1 MAYNIGPKIG
11 IDGEKEF
18 RDQIKAINNEYRT
31 LQAETKAL
39 TAEFVKNG
47 DQQGL
52 LTMQTQQL
60 EKQIDVQKRAIEE
73 MEKALEKAK
82 ATTDADSD
90 AVTNWQGK
98 LYNAKAA
105 VFTLE
110 KELQDTEG
118 ALEDLK
124 QATQESDAAL
134 DAMAAEAAIFKDL
147 ESRVKPISNEFKT
160 LQAQTRA
167 LTAEFDKNDEQQDKL
182 RVQAE
187 QLEKQIDAQK
197 RAIQEMEKALK
208 LAENTTDANSY
219 AVVTWRGK
227 LYDAQATVSKLEKEL
242 ADTEDE
248 LRKMEEG
255 IEDTGDAAED
265 AGDDVSEF
273 GDILKGN
280 LAADAVWD
288 ALKEGAQLLKE
299 LGESAVEA
307 AAEVRAEGAQ
317 FEQTF
322 GEMEQAA
329 TASLQNLEAKTGIS
343 STRIK
348 GNFSTVYAFA
358 KTMGAES
365 EDALDIAS
373 RAMTAA
379 ADSAAYYDKT
389 VEEVTETIQAYIKG
403 NYANDAALGIAS
415 TETTRNAAALE
426 RYGKAFQ
433 DLTEAQKVDT
443 LLAMVEAG
451 NKASGAMGQAAREA
465 GEWTNVTA
473 ELEDAQQQLLAVI
486 GEPILEEAVPIVQEL
501 TQAMRELAEVSAGE
515 ALEQDM
521 ESFADAMQAA
531 ENAYKSTETATTA
544 TATVAEQYVNRLRE
558 LEEAGLDT
566 AQAQEEYR
574 ATVEKL
580 QIVMPELNLSISTQ
594 TGLLE
599 QNTSAILDQVEA
611 WKQAAIQAAMYEKL
625 TTQLEAYGEAKVSLA
640 EAEQKQLEL
649 EAQQQTQLQTLAATL
664 GVVGAASIKTRTI
677 VSESLPGIADT
688 TVYEIFDKAGNKLA
702 TLSDTIF
709 QADSQAV
716 KLAKDYNKTTAELGK
731 LEKEID
737 ATNETL
743 AGHEEQI
750 DAATE
755 AISDYEEQ
763 NLDAAESQE
772 TQNQAM
778 AETQAALL
786 ELEAAY
792 RDAEQSTR
800 AMLDSAIGLWDEMAK
815 ESDWTAG
822 KVLQNWRDQMAAFD
836 SYSANLKKAKDMG
849 LADGI
854 IEALSDGS
862 QQSMQILDAMVNQS
876 QYSVG
881 EINAAF
887 TDLDLAKDG
896 TAAALVKLDASLQE
910 GYDKLIEDARAA
922 GVEIVDVIAQAI
934 EDNAYKV
941 ADALGTDFD
950 EEYLSDAEDLS
961 DAVTNPHYQARQQ
974 AGSSN
979 KNYYNFEITQLPGED
994 SEEFAYRV
1002 AGIIQ
1007 DETERKAGGLG
1018 G

>member
-11 IDGEKEF
+11 IDGEAQF
-18 RDQIKAINNEYRT
+18 RQQIKAINNEYKT
-31 LQAETKAL
+31 LQAQTKAL
-39 TAEFVKNG
+39 TAEFEKND
-47 DQQGL
+47 DQQG
-52 LTMQTQQL
+52 
-60 EKQIDVQKRAIEE
+60 
-73 MEKALEKAK
+73 
-82 ATTDADSD
+82 
-90 AVTNWQGK
+90 K
-98 LYNAKAA
+98 LK
-105 VFTLE
+105 
-110 KELQDTEG
+110 
-118 ALEDLK
+118 
-124 QATQESDAAL
+124 
-134 DAMAAEAAIFKDL
+134 M
-147 ESRVKPISNEFKT
+147 
-160 LQAQTRA
+160 QAQ
-167 LTAEFDKNDEQQDKL
+167 
-182 RVQAE
+182 

-197 RAIQEMEKALK
+197 RAVQEMEAALK
-208 LAENTTDANSY
+208 KAENTTGANSD
-219 AVVTWRGK
+219 AVVTWQGN
-227 LYDAQATVSKLEKEL
+227 LYNAQATVAQLEKEL
-242 ADTEDE
+242 ANTEDE

-265 AGDDVSEF
+265 AGGDVSEF

-299 LGESAVEA
+299 LGENAVEA
-307 AAEVRAEGAQ
+307 AAEVRAEGSQ

-322 GEMEQAA
+322 GELEQTA
-329 TASLQNLEAKTGIS
+329 TAALQTLEAKTGIS

-348 GNFSTVYAFA
+348 GDFSTVYAFA

-365 EDALDIAS
+365 ADALDIAS

-389 VEEVTETIQAYIKG
+389 VEEMTETIQAYIKG

-473 ELEDAQQQLLAVI
+473 ELEDAQQELLAVI
-486 GEPILEEAVPIVQEL
+486 GEPILEAAVPIVQEL
-501 TQAMRELAEVSAGE
+501 TQAMRELAEVSPGE
-515 ALEQDM
+515 ALAQDM
-521 ESFADAMQAA
+521 ESFSNAIQAA
-531 ENAYKSTETATTA
+531 ENAYKSTETATIA

-558 LEEAGLDT
+558 LEDAGLDT

-599 QNTSAILDQVEA
+599 QNTSAILNQVEA
-611 WKQAAIQAAMYEKL
+611 WKAAAIQAAMYEKL
-625 TTQLEAYGEAKVSLA
+625 TAQLEAYGEAKVSLV
-640 EAEQKQLEL
+640 EAEKKQLEL
-649 EAQQQTQLQTLAATL
+649 EAQQQLKLKTLESTL
-664 GVVGAASIKTRTI
+664 GIVGAASIKTSTI

-688 TVYEIFDKAGNKLA
+688 TVFEIFDKAGNKLA
-702 TLSDTIF
+702 TLNDTIF
-709 QADSQAV
+709 QADGQAV
-716 KLAKDYNKTTAELGK
+716 KLAKDYNQITTQLGK
-731 LEKEID
+731 LKNEIGE
-737 ATNETL
+737 TNETL
-743 AGHEEQI
+743 EGYEEQI
-750 DAATE
+750 NAATG
-755 AISDYEEQ
+755 AISDYEAQ
-763 NLDAAESQE
+763 NLDAAASQE
-772 TQNQAM
+772 VQNQAI

-792 RDAEQSTR
+792 QDAEQSTR
-800 AMLDSAIGLWDEMAK
+800 AMLDSAIGLWDEMAE

-822 KVLQNWRDQMAAFD
+822 KVLQNWRDQMAAFND
-836 SYSANLKKAKDMG
+836 YSANLQKAKDIG

-896 TAAALVKLDASLQE
+896 TVDVLMKLDASLQE

-941 ADALGTDFD
+941 ADALSTDFA

-974 AGSSN
+974 AASSRTT
-979 KNYYNFEITQLPGED
+979 NYNNFEITQLPGED

-1002 AGIIQ
+1002 AGILQ